1 MRYWAY
7 LTGKLTIAFA
17 LLYPLLRALD
27 RLWPE
32 GAPDSPPV
40 ADWQQAL
47 IYNFALMG
55 WFLLACGVFALIIL
69 DQRRRCRVCL
79 RRLTMPVGTGSWG
92 RILLLGRPRTEYICV
107 YGHGTLQTEELQF
120 TGMQSPEWAPH
131 GDYWEELCASSKA
144 SGGRP

>member
-7 LTGKLTIAFA
+7 FAGKVTIAFA

-27 RLWPE
+27 GIWPE
-32 GAPDSPPV
+32 TSDSTV
-40 ADWQQAL
+40 VTDAQTAL

-55 WFLLACGVFALIIL
+55 WFLLACGALALIII

-79 RRLTMPVGTGSWG
+79 RRLTMPMPTGSWG
-92 RILLLGRPRTEYICV
+92 RILLLGRPRTEYICI
-107 YGHGTLQTEELQF
+107 YGHGTLKTEDLQF

-131 GDYWEELCASSKA
+131 GDYWEELCASGKA
-144 SGGRP
+144 SGSARS